1 MSIVALVLLVSV
13 LYKSK
18 FCLTGINE
26 AYISKEQTLPVKGF
40 FVLLVFVRHALSYI
54 DLGGVVLE
62 KPIYFMNGLLAQSI
76 VAMFFFYG
84 GYGIFEQI
92 KIKGES
98 YIRKFP
104 KKRLL
109 KIWLMFV
116 LAVGSFAI
124 MDILTGRMAS
134 YDLATVLLAFT
145 GWTTIGNSNWFMFAI
160 FVLYIFVIIAFNLF
174 KNKKVALAMMFA
186 LTLIY
191 SMVMLAFKTPMW
203 MDTVFCFPLGMVW
216 SLYREKIENVLSDN
230 RWFYAIFAMLAIVCG
245 PLNYIYGR
253 SGMPMHPVIYPMIA
267 GCFAFLTVML
277 TMKVKL
283 RSKVFSFFG
292 KYVFWFYILQRIPM
306 IIAQMAGVTKWPYA
320 FLAITLVSTICL
332 SVTYGRVFSLMSN
345 RQNKAERLR
354 LKK

>member
-1 MSIVALVLLVSV
+1 MSIVALVLLVSL

-18 FCLTGINE
+18 FCLAGINE

-160 FVLYIFVIIAFNLF
+160 FMLYIFVIIAFNSF

-191 SMVMLAFKTPMW
+191 SMAMLAFKTPMW
-203 MDTVFCFPLGMVW
+203 MDTAF
-216 SLYREKIENVLSDN
+216 
-230 RWFYAIFAMLAIVCG
+230 
-245 PLNYIYGR
+245 YIYGR

-320 FLAITLVSTICL
+320 FLAITLVGTICL
-332 SVTYGRVFSLMSN
+332 SVTYGKVFSLMSN
-345 RQNKAERLR
+345 GQNKAERLR